1 MRRFIH
7 MQLHSGNLSHF
18 SHFLGKF
25 KHDEWVTFPTI
36 FSTFTH
42 FSHFWPKKFQ
52 IGFIYNISS
61 SYYSLIILKQ
71 KGHRP
76 QFSLL
81 INRQFEHDYTHRNLI
96 YRSQI
101 CQNMCVHLTLN
112 SGPTFDCTLCLVTGF
127 SHVKCKIL
135 ESEPFSANQTLR
147 LRTPYQI
154 CDRNSWTQD
163 SAY

>member
-1 MRRFIH
+1 MRHFIH
-7 MQLHSGNLSHF
+7 MHLHSGNLSHF

-25 KHDEWVTFPTI
+25 KHDEWITFPTI

-76 QFSLL
+76 QEMTTSPKAEATSP
-81 INRQFEHDYTHRNLI
+81 QK
-96 YRSQI
+96 
-101 CQNMCVHLTLN
+101 
-112 SGPTFDCTLCLVTGF
+112 GPNA
-127 SHVKCKIL
+127 
-135 ESEPFSANQTLR
+135 P
-147 LRTPYQI
+147 
-154 CDRNSWTQD
+154 
-163 SAY
+163 